1 MKSNSML
8 WAAGLAVA
16 AVIANGAAAGSPE
29 ATQPYPAASCR
40 GEPCDA
46 VIRGSFAFFDRNLH
60 GLKGNGRS
68 CADCHMPQEQFQMSP
83 ASVEARF
90 KKLEW
95 RRLWNPLADDPLFR
109 PIDADDFRSHG
120 EHASD
125 FSNLRQNGLIRV
137 VMPLPPNVR
146 LIDPLTGQPSAETF
160 VDVWRAVPTIN
171 DIKLTGPNNVISWP
185 RGPNPAGGFQLDARA
200 ATLQEQALGAL
211 RNHAEIQIAPPE
223 RLLNDLASFQRLLFT
238 NPRVRNLSDAISA
251 GVTPLPDPDP
261 KLNALESQGK
271 IVFQRACAQCHGGP
285 DQSTPI
291 RAPLP
296 IVRYHDVVSA
306 CPRPVDN
313 MVPARYTFTPCPARL
328 QRNARTYQITLADG
342 SVTRRTSSDPGRGL
356 LTGVLI
362 PAAPPTDDWGKFDVP
377 ALRGLRATAP
387 YFHNNSAD
395 TLEAVVDH
403 YVEFFKRVRAVA
415 PPGTVP
421 PIASTD
427 GVNFDRGLT
436 PADRAPLIEYLQR
449 L

>member
-1 MKSNSML
+1 MKSNSVL

-16 AVIANGAAAGSPE
+16 AFISSAAAGDPPE
-29 ATQPYPAASCR
+29 AAQPYPVATCR

-46 VIRGSFAFFDRNLH
+46 VIRGSFAFFDRTLH

-68 CADCHMPQEQFQMSP
+68 CADCHMPQDQFQLSP
-83 ASVEARF
+83 ASVETRF
-90 KKLEW
+90 KRLEW
-95 RRLWNPLADDPLFR
+95 RRLWNPQADDPLFR
-109 PIDADDFRSHG
+109 PIDADDFRTRG

-146 LIDPLTGQPSAETF
+146 LIDPLTGQPSAETT

-171 DIKLTGPNNVISWP
+171 DVKLTGPNNVISWP
-185 RGPNPAGGFQLDARA
+185 RGPNPAGGFQLDARM

-211 RNHAEIQIAPPE
+211 QNHAEIQNAPPE

-238 NPRVRNLSDAISA
+238 NPRVRSLSDAISA
-251 GVTPLPDPDP
+251 GVAPLPDPDP
-261 KLNALESQGK
+261 KLNALETQGK

-291 RAPLP
+291 STPRP
-296 IVRYHDVVSA
+296 IVRYHDILSA

-313 MVPARYTFTPCPARL
+313 MVPARYTFTPCPPRL
-328 QRNARTYQITLADG
+328 QRNARIYQITLADG
-342 SVTRRTSSDPGRGL
+342 SITRRTSTDPGRGL

-377 ALRGLRATAP
+377 GLRGLRATAP

-403 YVEFFKRVRAVA
+403 YVEFFKRVQAVA
-415 PPGTVP
+415 PPGTAP
-421 PIASTD
+421 PISSTD
-427 GVNFDRGLT
+427 GVNFDRALT
-436 PADRAPLIEYLQR
+436 PADRAPLIEYLKR

>member
-1 MKSNSML
+1 MKSISML
-8 WAAGLAVA
+8 ASVAFTFSAFIAGAVP
-16 AVIANGAAAGSPE
+16 AGSPKP
-29 ATQPYPAASCR
+29 AHQYPAPTCR

-46 VIRGSFAFFDRNLH
+46 VIRGSFAFFDRHLQ

-68 CADCHMPQEQFQMSP
+68 CADCHMPQDQFQLSP

-90 KKLEW
+90 KVLEW
-95 RRLWNPLADDPLFR
+95 RRLWDPRADDPLFR
-109 PIDADDFRSHG
+109 PIDADDFRTNG
-120 EHASD
+120 AQAND

-137 VMPLPPNVR
+137 VIPLPANVR
-146 LIDPLTGQPSAETF
+146 LIDPLTNQPSAETS
-160 VDVWRAVPTIN
+160 VDVWRAVPTVN
-171 DIKLTGPNNVISWP
+171 DIKLTGPNNTISWP
-185 RGPNPAGGFQLDARA
+185 RGPNPGGGFQLDARI
-200 ATLQEQALGAL
+200 ATLQDQARGAL
-211 RNHAEIQIAPPE
+211 QNHAEVQNAPGQ
-223 RLLNDLASFQRLLFT
+223 RLLEDLASFQRLLFS

-261 KLNALESQGK
+261 KLNAQEALGK
-271 IVFQRACAQCHGGP
+271 VVFQRACAQCHGGP

-291 RAPLP
+291 RTPLP
-296 IVRYHDVVSA
+296 VVRYHDIVSA
-306 CPRPVDN
+306 CPRPVDTA
-313 MVPARYTFTPCPARL
+313 VPARYAFAPCPQRL

-342 SVTRRTSSDPGRGL
+342 SITRRTSTDPGRGL

-377 ALRGLRATAP
+377 GLRGLRETAP

-403 YVEFFKRVRAVA
+403 YVEFFKRVQAVA

-421 PIASTD
+421 PIATTD
-427 GVNFDRGLT
+427 GLSFNRALKPEDRE
-436 PADRAPLIEYLQR
+436 PLIAYLKR